1 MEDTCWTLVEDA
13 AGGNTRASDAFAR
26 LYLPVV
32 EAYLGARWRNSPLR
46 SEVDDATQNVF
57 LDLIRPNGALSRAQR
72 DHGPGGF
79 RPFLYGVA
87 RNVARRH
94 EEKAGQRNRRETR
107 LDSQAPEPPATDAS
121 PSKTFETAWA
131 RAVMRAARSRHTKL
145 ARERGEESTENVE
158 LLRLRFQEGL
168 PIREIAAR
176 WGTDDDAAV
185 HRQYRRAR
193 KEFAE
198 ALYATV
204 EMHVSGTPAEVKREC
219 ARLLEQLR

>member
-1 MEDTCWTLVEDA
+1 VEDTCWTLVENA
-13 AGGNTRASDAFAR
+13 AGGNGRARDAFAR

-46 SEVDDATQNVF
+46 SEVDDATQDVF

-79 RPFLYGVA
+79 RPFLYGIA

-94 EEKAGQRNRRETR
+94 EEKAGKRDRHETR
-107 LDSQAPEPPATDAS
+107 LDSQAADPPATDAS
-121 PSKTFETAWA
+121 PSKAFETAWA
-131 RAVMRAARSRHTKL
+131 RAVMRAARSRHANL
-145 ARERGEESTENVE
+145 AKQRGEESTENVE

-176 WGTDDDAAV
+176 WDADAAAV

-204 EMHVSGTPAEVKREC
+204 AMHVAGTPAEVKREC